1 MSATPLFIVGHLSGK
16 YRAKLLGRHPGPC
29 QYALLLHS
37 GGGGHHNNN
46 ISYTIE
52 TGLEQ
57 KRHIEHAHGMSARFR
72 PSEKGLPVVSDERM
86 DNSFKSLESLAVSQN
101 HLCER

>member
-1 MSATPLFIVGHLSGK
+1 
-16 YRAKLLGRHPGPC
+16 
-29 QYALLLHS
+29 
-37 GGGGHHNNN
+37 
-46 ISYTIE
+46 
-52 TGLEQ
+52 
-57 KRHIEHAHGMSARFR
+57 MSARFR